1 MLRDLLRE
9 AYGAMRHNRRRT
21 ALTMLGMAW
30 GIATVVMLLAYGDGF
45 GRACANIFANFGSKL
60 VIVVPGRT
68 SMQAGGEKAGTLV
81 RFTQDDV
88 ETLTTNLP
96 QISRITPEASKHASI
111 QYDTRVFT
119 FDVTGNDP
127 DVFSIRALKLEQ
139 GRFYGME
146 DQIQRARV
154 AVIGSEA
161 KEKLFSGR
169 NALGEGIRVDGLNF
183 EVIGVLGAKMQEGN
197 DDINRVIYVPFS
209 TMSDLKD
216 THYLDSIWF
225 TYQTPEYE
233 QLEQS
238 VRTIM
243 ATQHKF
249 SQTDHQAVE
258 VFNLMTQL
266 HQFEI
271 ITLGLKILMGFIGT
285 LTLGI
290 GGVGLMNIMLVS
302 VTQRTREIGVQKALG
317 RASTLYPA
325 AVPGRGTH
333 HHFPRRGAWSG
344 AGICGRAFGGK
355 AHLVQR
361 LCQERGSRRHP
372 PDHRACNAHCLHPHS
387 RRGRTDQ
394 RHGPGIARLPS
405 RSNRGVAARIAT
417 GSGHCARCFVR
428 GLFSIGVLAV
438 GQNKCQRLV
447 KQVRVRPLGTRIAA
461 RGEDIIQTCVAE
473 DLPSTFEGD
482 ALQVLKVSS
491 SQNEFQLSQFFD
503 AASNMVAFLQPYL
516 LVLGLAHDHPL
527 GRSREQNVTGPDG
540 HDA

>member
-1 MLRDLLRE
+1 MFRDLLQE

-45 GRACANIFANFGSKL
+45 GRACANIFANFGTKL

-68 SMQAGGEKAGTLV
+68 SMQAGGQKAGALV

-96 QISRITPEASKHASI
+96 QITHITPEVTKQASI

-119 FDVTGNDP
+119 WAVTGNYSNVI
-127 DVFSIRALKLEQ
+127 DVRALKLRQ
-139 GRFYGME
+139 GRFYNPE
-146 DQIQRARV
+146 DEMQRARV

-169 NALGEGIRVDGLNF
+169 NALGEHIRVDGLSF
-183 EVIGVLGAKMQEGN
+183 EVIGVLSAKMQEGN

-209 TMSDLKD
+209 TMSELKS
-216 THYLDSIWF
+216 THYLDTVWF

-233 QLEQS
+233 SLEQS
-238 VRTIM
+238 VRTIL

-249 SQTDHQAVE
+249 NQTDRQAVQ
-258 VFNLMTQL
+258 VFNLMTQV

-317 RASTLYPA
+317 ARRRYILLQFLAEALTITFIGGVLGIALAYTVALSVGRLTLYSAFAKNGEAGDIRLIIAPGTLIASTLIL
-325 AVPGRGTH
+325 G
-333 HHFPRRGAWSG
+333 
-344 AGICGRAFGGK
+344 
-355 AHLVQR
+355 
-361 LCQERGSRRHP
+361 
-372 PDHRACNAHCLHPHS
+372 
-387 RRGRTDQ
+387 
-394 RHGPGIARLPS
+394 
-405 RSNRGVAARIAT
+405 
-417 GSGHCARCFVR
+417 
-428 GLFSIGVLAV
+428 AV
-438 GQNKCQRLV
+438 GLVSGMVPAFRASRLD
-447 KQVRVRPLGTRIAA
+447 PI
-461 RGEDIIQTCVAE
+461 E
-473 DLPSTFEGD
+473 
-482 ALQVLKVSS
+482 ALRY
-491 SQNEFQLSQFFD
+491 E
-503 AASNMVAFLQPYL
+503 
-516 LVLGLAHDHPL
+516 
-527 GRSREQNVTGPDG
+527 
-540 HDA
+540 